1 MPRLDR
7 NEAIIAEATITQATP
22 IRASIKNKVLIAP
35 PPVAGDAK
43 KYQLR
48 IDVWYSAS

>member
-7 NEAIIAEATITQATP
+7 NEAIIMEVAIPQATL
-22 IRASIKNKVLIAP
+22 IRANIKNKVLIAP
-35 PPVAGDAK
+35 PSTAGDTK

-48 IDVWYSAS
+48 IDV

>member
-7 NEAIIAEATITQATP
+7 NEVIIIEVAIPQATP
-22 IRASIKNKVLIAP
+22 IRANIKNKVLIASASI
-35 PPVAGDAK
+35 AGDTE

-48 IDVWYSAS
+48 IDV

>member
-7 NEAIIAEATITQATP
+7 NEAIIIEVAIPQATL
-22 IRASIKNKVLIAP
+22 IRANIKNKVLIAP
-35 PPVAGDAK
+35 PSIAGDTK

-48 IDVWYSAS
+48 IDV

>member
-7 NEAIIAEATITQATP
+7 NEAIITEAAIPKAMP
-22 IRASIKNKVLIAP
+22 IRANIKNKVLIAP
-35 PPVAGDAK
+35 SSIAGDTK

-48 IDVWYSAS
+48 MDVGYFAS